1 MNRILS
7 QTRHMVG
14 RQMMRNHSTKPD
26 QAKQQFGNPKMVE
39 YYKLQVQE
47 IKRKQQLR
55 EGLGQF
61 AKVIPYVIGTYVGII
76 APSTSF
82 PIAWRITYH

>member
-26 QAKQQFGNPKMVE
+26 PKMVE
-39 YYKLQVQE
+39 YYELQAQE

-55 EGLGQF
+55 EELGEF
-61 AKVIPYVIGTYVGII
+61 AKVTPYVIGTGVGII
-76 APSTSF
+76 ALVGGGGGY
-82 PIAWRITYH
+82 PIAVWCGDDDDD